1 MLLPIKIGKCSDD
14 EEYFFS
20 TQTIYRSDSSFP
32 SHIIGVIGSVLSSN
46 VRLWDKNSDGIK
58 LVLNLL

>member
-14 EEYFFS
+14 EEYFFY

-32 SHIIGVIGSVLSSN
+32 NHITDVIGSVLASN
-46 VRLWDKNSDGIK
+46 VRLW
-58 LVLNLL
+58 V